1 MKLRVII
8 GILLLLGVVSHAKE
22 KKEIVLSGIA
32 SSKKGTFAMMN
43 GKPYYVGEIIYGS
56 KIVAISK
63 GKVALVRSGRTN
75 LLYLSR
81 ADQPV
86 AKSED
91 DSLMGSVKG
100 FFISDTTDQ
109 KSVSQQKGGS
119 SLGDRRAQ
127 VMRVFFEQW
136 DENEIFV
143 VSVSIGYI
151 LSFIASIW
159 FLVVAFKENIFW
171 GLGCLFLGIVSLIFL
186 FVHWHEAKKPFLL
199 SFLGVI
205 VIIVSFF
212 LFGGEFLKEFQKV

>member
-8 GILLLLGVVSHAKE
+8 GILLLLGVVSHAKQ

-32 SSKKGTFAMMN
+32 SSKKGTFAMVN
-43 GKPYYVGEIIYGS
+43 GKPYYEGEILCGS
-56 KIVAISK
+56 KIVEISK
-63 GKVALVRSGRTN
+63 EKITLVQSGRTN
-75 LLYLSR
+75 YLYSSR
-81 ADQPV
+81 V
-86 AKSED
+86 TKKVKEKK
-91 DSLMGSVKG
+91 DSSILGSVKG